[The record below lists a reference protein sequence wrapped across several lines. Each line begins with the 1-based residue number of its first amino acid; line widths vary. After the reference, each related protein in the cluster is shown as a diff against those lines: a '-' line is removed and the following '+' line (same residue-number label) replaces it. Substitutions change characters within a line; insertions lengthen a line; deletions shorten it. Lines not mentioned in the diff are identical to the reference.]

1 MLMILAQMI
10 FKDLFQHWLL
20 HDSLAVPPFFCFTHQ
35 LYSFERKCDKDLTIF
50 YLVFFRVKNTMQ
62 HFSVICWGNSLR
74 LLKVTH
80 TQRICLPMGPHGAR
94 IHCPIGNICSYE
106 HTYILQGQDILPNLS
121 RSEISDLLRL
131 TWRRSGRRNRGFV
144 LLVTIL
150 NSDVMW
156 LNQKEVK
163 RNFFGLHFITS

>member
-62 HFSVICWGNSLR
+62 HFSVICWGYSLR

-150 NSDVMW
+150 NSDVLW